1 MLKKSAF
8 LLFFLCTFLFSGE
21 NSYLQNNAE
30 EVKLPQDKV
39 ISINSEDDK
48 IDDSALSVYLQ

>member
-8 LLFFLCTFLFSGE
+8 LFFLLCTFLFSGE

-39 ISINSEDDK
+39 INISSEDDK